1 MECISP
7 IKASLN
13 EQGDIVYS
21 SRKAA
26 PGLVG
31 FQFPCRKCLPCRLNN
46 AAEKAIRCVHEAQ
59 MHDGNI
65 FLTLTYDAEHLESD
79 KLIYKDFQLFMKSLR
94 KRKETKVKESSLY
107 LLSNEQERK
116 ELLEKSKITYMVT
129 GEYGEKNKRPHWHA
143 IIFNYY
149 PEDAQVLRESETGE
163 TVYTS
168 KELVKLWKR
177 GMLEFG
183 SVTMESAGYV
193 ARYAAKKLVHGKDQE
208 HDYHPLHKTSS
219 RRGIGNSWIQK
230 HWKHVFGNGFV
241 VLPNGQQTKIPR
253 YYVDWLKKNMPEE
266 YFHYVRDVREKI
278 IQKAEKK
285 ARKEEMEYLTEI
297 FNNRGTGRRYPMKRK
312 NVKEHC
318 LQRKFKR
325 LQENLKL

>member
-94 KRKETKVKESSLY
+94 KRKETKVKES
-107 LLSNEQERK
+107 
-116 ELLEKSKITYMVT
+116 
-129 GEYGEKNKRPHWHA
+129 
-143 IIFNYY
+143 
-149 PEDAQVLRESETGE
+149 
-163 TVYTS
+163 
-168 KELVKLWKR
+168 
-177 GMLEFG
+177 
-183 SVTMESAGYV
+183 
-193 ARYAAKKLVHGKDQE
+193 
-208 HDYHPLHKTSS
+208 
-219 RRGIGNSWIQK
+219 
-230 HWKHVFGNGFV
+230 
-241 VLPNGQQTKIPR
+241 
-253 YYVDWLKKNMPEE
+253 
-266 YFHYVRDVREKI
+266 
-278 IQKAEKK
+278 
-285 ARKEEMEYLTEI
+285 
-297 FNNRGTGRRYPMKRK
+297 
-312 NVKEHC
+312 
-318 LQRKFKR
+318 
-325 LQENLKL
+325 